1 MQNNTN
7 HPTDCDTA
15 AARDPLEAPGAD
27 MAHFLSN
34 AKRQTHTWV
43 WPFGGMMHAIRD
55 PGKGDAAI
63 RRGMLDLWIGEAEAD

>member
-1 MQNNTN
+1 
-7 HPTDCDTA
+7 
-15 AARDPLEAPGAD
+15 